1 MYTLAGRQ
9 VPSQTII
16 FITVGIDLFIIL
28 CFLFFLISEHKA
40 EVEEITYFKL
50 KELAVNDF
58 TLKVSGFRLGA
69 EEEDLAIFLSEAD
82 KLRKRIDPNWQKN
95 GNSLFNNVVQ
105 VKIP

>member
-9 VPSQTII
+9 VPSQAII

-40 EVEEITYFKL
+40 EVKEINYFKM

-69 EEEDLAIFLSEAD
+69 DEEDLAIFLNEA
-82 KLRKRIDPNWQKN
+82 N
-95 GNSLFNNVVQ
+95 
-105 VKIP
+105 